1 MAPQL
6 GAENLNKLDRT
17 FTWSHLTQTDVETGT
32 LVYQTVL
39 VQGIVKGI
47 YCQFKGPITIH
58 SASSNLGRFSYIPTD
73 RAYKDQLVLFRL

>member
-39 VQGIVKGI
+39 FQGIVKGLMTVQKT
-47 YCQFKGPITIH
+47 YH
-58 SASSNLGRFSYIPTD
+58 DTD
-73 RAYKDQLVLFRL
+73 TVK